1 MKRTQQ
7 ILAAILVLQLIIT
20 GVVFWPKPAATTGEG
35 EPLFPDLSAE
45 DIVAL
50 SITDDQG
57 EEIQLEKSGES
68 WVLPEADDY
77 PAMASTITP
86 VLGNILALDTGSLVA
101 ETAASHKQLQ
111 VAEDD
116 FMRRIIFETADEETH
131 TVYLGSAPR
140 FSAAHFRLAGEDET
154 YLTTD
159 LTSWDLD
166 PRVANWV
173 DATYVSVPQ
182 AEVAEITVDNANG
195 TFSLIKDEA
204 GAWTL
209 ADLAEDEQVSESDV
223 TNVVNKATSMVMVR
237 PLGTSAQASYGLDDP
252 AASVTLKTADDTI
265 TTNIAPQAEGETN
278 VVVKTSN
285 SDYYVRVAYANVK
298 PLIEFAREDFLA
310 DEAAPTPSP

>member
-7 ILAAILVLQLIIT
+7 ILAAVLVVQLIIT
-20 GVVFWPKPAATTGEG
+20 GVVFWPKPAATEEG
-35 EPLFPDLSAE
+35 KPLFPDRAAE

-68 WVLPEADDY
+68 WVLPEADAY

-86 VLGNILALDTGSLVA
+86 VLENILALDTGSLVA

-116 FMRRIIFETADEETH
+116 FMRRIIFETTDGETH

-140 FSAAHFRLAGEDET
+140 FSATHVRLAGEDET

-173 DATYVSVPQ
+173 DTTYVSVPQ
-182 AEVAEITVDNANG
+182 ADVEEITVENENG
-195 TFSLIKDEA
+195 AFTLIKDEA

-209 ADLAEDEQVSESDV
+209 ADLAEDEQISESDV
-223 TNVVNKATSMVMVR
+223 TNVVNKTTSMAMVR
-237 PLGTSAQASYGLDDP
+237 PLGTSDESYGLDAP
-252 AASVTLKTADDTI
+252 AASVTLKTADEEITI
-265 TTNIAPQAEGETN
+265 NIAPQAEGETN
-278 VVVKTSN
+278 VVVKASN
-285 SDYYVRVAYANVK
+285 SDYYVRVAYANVR
-298 PLIEFAREDFLA
+298 PLVEFAREDFLA
-310 DEAAPTPSP
+310 DEATPTPSP

>member
-20 GVVFWPKPAATTGEG
+20 GVVFWPRPAATTGEAN
-35 EPLFPDLSAE
+35 PLFPDLAAE

-77 PAMASTITP
+77 PAMASALTP
-86 VLGNILALDTGSLVA
+86 VLENILALDTGSLVA

-116 FMRRIIFETADEETH
+116 FMRRVIFETAAGETQ
-131 TVYLGSAPR
+131 TIYLGSAPR
-140 FSAAHFRLAGEDET
+140 FSATHVRLAGEDET

-173 DATYVSVPQ
+173 DTTYVSVPQ
-182 AEVAEITVDNANG
+182 ADVEEITVENENG
-195 TFSLIKDEA
+195 AFTLVKDET

-223 TNVVNKATSMVMVR
+223 SNVVNKATSMVMVR
-237 PLGTSAQASYGLDDP
+237 PLGTSDESYGLDDP
-252 AASVTLKTADDTI
+252 AASVTLQTADDAI
-265 TTNIAPQAEGETN
+265 VINIAPQVEGETN
-278 VVVKTSN
+278 VVVKASN
-285 SDYYVRVAYANVK
+285 SDYYVRVAYANVR
-298 PLIEFAREDFLA
+298 PLVEFAREDFLA
-310 DEAAPTPSP
+310 AEEEPPAAP